1 MQVFVLPVSMKL
13 TQTFASIYN
22 EKRDRVIV
30 FGLKIRKFF
39 FNLRRKIL
47 LVKFHSIKFI
57 SDKNYIHR
65 NKLVLTFSI
74 FNYIEP
80 AYKTGLYFWLPFS
93 FPIFFPINWII
104 SLFYSENII
113 VSMLEFLQELKNY
126 IYFSFNEMKCI

>member
-80 AYKTGLYFWLPFS
+80 AYKTGLYF
-93 FPIFFPINWII
+93 
-104 SLFYSENII
+104 
-113 VSMLEFLQELKNY
+113 
-126 IYFSFNEMKCI
+126 